1 MGGFSFFGS
10 LPRLRTFSPSSSTDK
25 KSINFEFTNIEDDS
39 AKHLFA
45 VLVSHG
51 MWNEELKKPRTYVI
65 SPSRLCAVV
74 DDFFR
79 HRCEG
84 ETRRKRRK
92 FAVKKIY
99 FRSKRFFVSI
109 CCFAWLWVLMNK
121 LWLITFESAEK
132 LEGSLRTLM
141 MQLKITQWQTS
152 VRYFL
157 LCYLEIW
164 TLVRTEMF
172 VVGKYLV
179 KISISCSSDKT
190 LIVQLSLQ
198 FTFN

>member
-10 LPRLRTFSPSSSTDK
+10 LPRLRTFSPSSSTDE
-25 KSINFEFTNIEDDS
+25 KSINFEFTNIEDAS

-109 CCFAWLWVLMNK
+109 CCFAWLSVLMNK
-121 LWLITFESAEK
+121 LWLITFDSAEK

-152 VRYFL
+152 VTFFFV
-157 LCYLEIW
+157 
-164 TLVRTEMF
+164 TLKSERLWEP
-172 VVGKYLV
+172 K
-179 KISISCSSDKT
+179 CS
-190 LIVQLSLQ
+190 LSEN
-198 FTFN
+198 T